1 MQPYWVEKIRDFMY
15 FHKTNSTI
23 FQNFILTEKTE
34 KFLPI
39 FIQEFFKIDFRIP
52 GKILSGILVQHMF
65 WYLKMALERG
75 WQLHV
80 RTLYRKFFLPYW

>member
-1 MQPYWVEKIRDFMY
+1 MTPFGPLQDGPYAQKIVKLGFIWLTAMQPYWVEKIRDFMY
-15 FHKTNSTI
+15 FQKTNSNI

-65 WYLKMALERG
+65 
-75 WQLHV
+75 
-80 RTLYRKFFLPYW
+80 

>member
-1 MQPYWVEKIRDFMY
+1 MQSYWVEKIQDFMY
-15 FHKTNSTI
+15 FHMTNSNI
-23 FQNFILTEKTE
+23 FQNYILTEKTE

-39 FIQEFFKIDFRIP
+39 LVQEIFEIDFRIP

-65 WYLKMALERG
+65 WYLKKALEGG

-80 RTLYRKFFLPYW
+80 RTLY